1 MSWNEAIEWAECLEI
16 DGSAWRLPTS
26 KELETLYQE
35 GKGKRNM
42 TPLLETVSWWVWSA
56 EKDAGLSSTL
66 FDFSRGT
73 RDWQSRTPRA
83 YAVRDRK

>member
-1 MSWNEAIEWAECLEI
+1 MPS
-16 DGSAWRLPTS
+16 G

-42 TPLLETVSWWVWSA
+42 TPLLETDAWWIWSA
-56 EKDAGLSSTL
+56 ADDDARSSSL

-83 YAVRDRK
+83 YAVRVRT